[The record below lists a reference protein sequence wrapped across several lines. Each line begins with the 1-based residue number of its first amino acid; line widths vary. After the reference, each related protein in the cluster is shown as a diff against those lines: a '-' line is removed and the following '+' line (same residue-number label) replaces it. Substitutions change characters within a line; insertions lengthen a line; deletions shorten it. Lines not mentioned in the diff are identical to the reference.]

1 MVNRTFEH
9 GFEIKKEM
17 LKNSE
22 DLKVKL
28 TAFIKETV
36 RHQFR
41 KEGIIIG
48 VSGGIDSAVIA
59 ALAVD
64 AVGAERVYGLILP
77 EKESSPSSRELGT
90 DLCKALKIRYEEV
103 PITPML
109 ESFAL
114 YTKKEALIKELFP
127 QYDPAIHTTSL
138 SRPPMIAAEQM
149 LNIPSLILLKNR
161 ETIGT
166 KRLTASQFL
175 YVLSLQNVKQRTR
188 MIVEYMYAE
197 KMNYAV
203 CGTTNKTELLTGF
216 FVKYGDG
223 GVDLEPIADCYK
235 TQVYKLAE
243 LLHID
248 PRIIS
253 RAPSPDTWS
262 HFTSDEEVSLRVPYD
277 ILDQLLYA
285 DENHLPEEIVRQ
297 STKLDMH
304 QIAWTNKHIH
314 SLKNAARPLQGLPP
328 VFMGTL

>member
-1 MVNRTFEH
+1 MDNITLNN
-9 GFEIKKEM
+9 GFDIKKEM
-17 LKNSE
+17 LRNSE
-22 DLKVKL
+22 DLKVNL
-28 TAFIKETV
+28 TTFIKETV
-36 RHQFR
+36 RDQF
-41 KEGIIIG
+41 KKDGIVIG
-48 VSGGIDSAVIA
+48 VSGGVDSAVIA

-64 AVGAERVYGLILP
+64 ALGSDRVFGLILP
-77 EKESSPSSRELGT
+77 EKESSPSSRELAI
-90 DLCKALKIRYEEV
+90 DLCTVLNIRYEEV

-109 ESFAL
+109 ESFSV

-138 SRPPMIAAEQM
+138 SRPPMIAAEKV

-161 ETIGT
+161 KAIST
-166 KRLTASQFL
+166 KRLSAVQFL

-197 KMNYAV
+197 KMNYVV

-223 GVDLEPIADCYK
+223 GVDLEPIANCYK
-235 TQVYKLAE
+235 LQVYKLAE

-248 PRIIS
+248 ERIIS

-262 HFTSDEEVSLRVPYD
+262 HFTSDEEVSLRIPYD

-285 DENHLPEEIVRQ
+285 QENHLPSAIVQQ
-297 STKLDMH
+297 STNLDEQ
-304 QIAWTNKHIH
+304 QIAWANKHIL
-314 SLKNAARPLQGLPP
+314 SLKHAARMLQVPPP
-328 VFMGTL
+328 VYM

>member
-1 MVNRTFEH
+1 MDNITLKN
-9 GFEIKKEM
+9 GFNIKKEM
-17 LKNSE
+17 LRNSE
-22 DLKVKL
+22 DLKVNL
-28 TAFIKETV
+28 TTFIKETV
-36 RHQFR
+36 RDQF
-41 KEGIIIG
+41 KKDGIVIG
-48 VSGGIDSAVIA
+48 VSGGVDSAVIA

-64 AVGAERVYGLILP
+64 ALGSDRVFGLILP
-77 EKESSPSSRELGT
+77 EKESSPSSRELAI
-90 DLCKALKIRYEEV
+90 DLCTVLNIRYEEV

-109 ESFAL
+109 ESFSV

-138 SRPPMIAAEQM
+138 SRPPMIAAEKV

-161 ETIGT
+161 KAIST
-166 KRLTASQFL
+166 KRLSAVQFL

-197 KMNYAV
+197 KMNYVV

-223 GVDLEPIADCYK
+223 GVDLEPIANCYK
-235 TQVYKLAE
+235 LQVYKLAE

-248 PRIIS
+248 ERIIS

-262 HFTSDEEVSLRVPYD
+262 HFTSDEEVSLRIPYD

-285 DENHLPEEIVRQ
+285 QENHLPSAIVQQ
-297 STKLDMH
+297 STNLDEQ
-304 QIAWTNKHIH
+304 QIAWANKHIL
-314 SLKNAARPLQGLPP
+314 SLKHAARMLQVPPP
-328 VFMGTL
+328 VYM